1 MSNLQQPRTK
11 NQEPSTQ
18 TRPRVLTNMA
28 FWQSRAWTENT
39 RSIYPMIGRTSD
51 PSSHSSWREA
61 CELFVRR
68 GSFDV
73 VVTMGARPSLMYG
86 LLCLLAFRK
95 SKQVMTEVFLDD
107 ARSGSLIWR
116 MKILLYRV
124 VARRTLG
131 ILTNS
136 SAEIA
141 TITRRFRI
149 PESRVRY
156 VPMHSN
162 IHKPAFSE
170 LNDGFVLSA
179 GRTRRDYATLLQAA
193 PQFGI
198 SILIIA
204 SSGDSFPTALP
215 KNVSILRD
223 VSRSVY
229 LDYLRRCSLVVLPL
243 LPTERSTGQV
253 VLLEAMAF
261 GKPVVASRA
270 PGTADLVRHGEN
282 GILVEPG
289 NAEKLTEEVWR
300 LIDQPN
306 LARQLGMNALN
317 DVKNAYT
324 FDIHAEA
331 KLKAIRELWLAHR
344 KTE

>member
-1 MSNLQQPRTK
+1 MMNISPDQPRI
-11 NQEPSTQ
+11 
-18 TRPRVLTNMA
+18 LTNMT
-28 FWQSRAWTENT
+28 FWQSRIWAENT
-39 RSIYPMIGRTSD
+39 QSIYPMAGRTSD
-51 PSSHSSWREA
+51 PSFSSPWMEA
-61 CELFVRR
+61 CRLFARR
-68 GSFDV
+68 SSHNV
-73 VVTMGARPSLMYG
+73 VVTMGARSSLFYG
-86 LLCLLAFRK
+86 LMCLLTFQE
-95 SKQVMTEVFLDD
+95 SKQIMTEVFLDD
-107 ARSGSLIWR
+107 ARSRSLLWR
-116 MKILLYRV
+116 LKVGLYHAI
-124 VARRTLG
+124 ARRALG

-136 SAEIA
+136 SAEIG
-141 TITRRFRI
+141 TIARRFHI
-149 PESRVRY
+149 SESRVRY

-170 LNDGFVLSA
+170 TNDGFVLSA

-193 PQFGI
+193 PQIGI
-198 SILIIA
+198 PILIIA
-204 SSGDSFPTALP
+204 GSVDSFPASLP

-229 LDYLRRCSLVVLPL
+229 LDYLRRCSLVLPL

-261 GKPVVASRA
+261 GKPVVASSA
-270 PGTADLVRHGEN
+270 PGTTDLVRPGEN

-289 NAEKLTEEVWR
+289 NAEKLAEETRR
-300 LIDQPN
+300 LIDHPD

-317 DVKNAYT
+317 DVTNAYT